1 MARRIQEFFQ
11 NFDKYAQ
18 VVSLTYKK
26 SGKHE
31 TVAGGVCTVFV
42 FIILSYWTVIN
53 LFFTFYDSGSFI
65 TTTGQRLT

>member
-1 MARRIQEFFQ
+1 MSSVQTFFQ

-31 TVAGGVCTVFV
+31 TVAGGVCTVVV
-42 FIILSYWTVIN
+42 FIILAYWTIVN
-53 LFFTFYDSGSFI
+53 MFFTFHDNGSFV
-65 TTTGQRLT
+65 TQNGKMLT